1 MSCGLIGEK
10 IGMTQIFK
18 EDGTCLPV
26 TVVRIEPNKVL
37 DIKTERKHGYFAIQL
52 GFGLKKKNKANRA
65 EKGRFKERVPK
76 VIKEFRLSEE
86 PKAKDFKVGDE
97 IGLDFFE
104 GIRYIDVSGMS
115 VGKGF
120 QGVIKRHNMKGGPA
134 SHGSNFHR
142 KPGSIGAATFPAKV
156 WKGQKMP
163 GRMGREKVLVQSL
176 EIVEVDKE
184 NQLILIKGS
193 IPGSEN
199 KNVLIRKAIKKA

>member
-1 MSCGLIGEK
+1 
-10 IGMTQIFK
+10 MTQIFK

-37 DIKTERKHGYFAIQL
+37 DIKTESKHGYFAIQL

-65 EKGRFKERVPK
+65 EKGRFEEKKVPRV
-76 VIKEFRLSEE
+76 IREFRLREE
-86 PKAKDFKVGDE
+86 LKGFKVGDE

-104 GIRYIDVSGMS
+104 GVRYVDVSGVS
-115 VGKGF
+115 LGKGF

-134 SHGSNFHR
+134 THGSNFHR
-142 KPGSIGAATFPAKV
+142 RPGSIGGATFPAKV

-163 GRMGREKVLVQSL
+163 GRMGGEKVLIQSL
-176 EIVEVDKE
+176 EIVEIDKE

-199 KNVLIRKAIKKA
+199 KNVFIRKAIKKA